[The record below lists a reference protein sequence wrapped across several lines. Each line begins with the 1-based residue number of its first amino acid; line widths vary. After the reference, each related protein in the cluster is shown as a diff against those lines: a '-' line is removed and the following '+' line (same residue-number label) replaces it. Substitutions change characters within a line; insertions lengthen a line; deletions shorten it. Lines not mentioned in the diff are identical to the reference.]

1 MEDEVKQ
8 SIMIALIALLALAM
22 AAPTVLARSVNGN
35 ENANANG
42 VAPSDAPGPVDVY
55 PGDYPGSCD
64 FPFRVEY
71 SGKIKTIDRPG
82 DILVF
87 TSPGLDVTVTNL
99 DNQENKATFNIT
111 GTIEQTTLKNGDVV
125 SVARGRNFLIDPLA
139 GTVIAIGDYS
149 FVFDKNGNLIQPLQG
164 KGQLIDVC
172 AALQ

>member
-1 MEDEVKQ
+1 MENEVRR
-8 SIMIALIALLALAM
+8 SIMIALIALLALAI
-22 AAPTVLARSVNGN
+22 AAPTVLARSV
-35 ENANANG
+35 NG
-42 VAPSDAPGPVDVY
+42 VAPSDAPGPVDVN

-71 SGKIKTIDRPG
+71 SGKVKTIDRPG

-87 TSPGLDVTVTNL
+87 TSPGLYVTVTNL
-99 DNQENKATFNIT
+99 DNPENKVTFNIT

-149 FVFDKNGNLIQPLQG
+149 FVFDKSGHLIQPLKG
-164 KGQLIDVC
+164 EGQLIDVC